1 MSNFF
6 DVGWLVFKLR
16 IYTYRLHKQLVSS
29 CNAVLLLK
37 YLKICAKDC
46 SKTKRIFLIFCLKYH
61 DVSIRFSVFRS
72 VILRF
77 NMFLFLST
85 QTLLAQPFRA
95 EWLCTTEFIAQ
106 QFYILPT
113 EFVRFVWTSEQTMI
127 TPNFKGQTT

>member
-1 MSNFF
+1 
-6 DVGWLVFKLR
+6 
-16 IYTYRLHKQLVSS
+16 
-29 CNAVLLLK
+29 
-37 YLKICAKDC
+37 
-46 SKTKRIFLIFCLKYH
+46 
-61 DVSIRFSVFRS
+61 
-72 VILRF
+72 
-77 NMFLFLST
+77 MFLFLST